1 MRAIPGVLLMWLLL
15 VCLQGCELAKMEEPK
30 RMPVSPPGILPV
42 GGDPMNPPPANRTA
56 AQPPAASTPAA
67 QPQPSTAAQPAPAAP
82 PADNKGIIGKTTAK
96 VVNAKEAKQN
106 PNVKEVENKITGSD
120 PITVASSAYVVL
132 RSRPQVLAFQAT
144 LKQIKEGEGRTP
156 TYDEFMELMQQN
168 RIEFTEL
175 YPWQMYGY
183 DPDTGG
189 IVVLEDSQKKAEI
202 YKAAG
207 LKPDGT

>member
-56 AQPPAASTPAA
+56 SQPPATAPPAAAAPVA
-67 QPQPSTAAQPAPAAP
+67 QPQPVAAAQPAP

-120 PITVASSAYVVL
+120 PITVAASAYVAL
-132 RSRPQVLAFQAT
+132 RSKPQVLAFQAT

-156 TYDEFMELMQQN
+156 TYDEFMQLMEQN

-183 DPDTGG
+183 EPDTGG

-207 LKPDGT
+207 LKPD